1 MKKISTDPEN
11 FFETID
17 QYLSAN
23 TKEISSSGLEE
34 IISKVRSKTG
44 LEEDIATEIV
54 KSFFEETRS
63 AMLRSDMVSF
73 PGFGKFYI
81 ANPGNKTSKKRIF
94 CKFAP
99 FKQYIKSING
109 K

>member
-1 MKKISTDPEN
+1 MKEISTNPED

-17 QYLSAN
+17 QYLSST
-23 TKEISSSGLEE
+23 TKEISSKGLEE
-34 IISKVRSKTG
+34 IISKVRSRTG
-44 LEEDIATEIV
+44 LSEDIATEII
-54 KSFFEETRS
+54 KKTFEEIRS
-63 AMLRSDMVSF
+63 AMLRKDIVSF

-81 ANPGNKTSKKRIF
+81 ANPENKTSKKRIF

-99 FKQYIKSING
+99 YKKYIKSING